1 MFSFCPLSAGGQR
14 DMDEGTHPHMRTN
27 VLRRQAGDVGAREQP
42 FLGGARSTKSATT
55 RGQRM
60 GGERLALCQHAV
72 LCGQA
77 PPPRH
82 RHRPSAAP
90 KDLIFPLLAAAM
102 DAHPCDE
109 APTTPRRNLG
119 GARGGAPRQCSKGK
133 RHRRGSN
140 TRSAVLDACRR
151 VAACGARETVPEC
164 VLYGMG
170 ERTQRSSAGSLGGN

>member
-1 MFSFCPLSAGGQR
+1 
-14 DMDEGTHPHMRTN
+14 
-27 VLRRQAGDVGAREQP
+27 
-42 FLGGARSTKSATT
+42 
-55 RGQRM
+55 M

-119 GARGGAPRQCSKGK
+119 GQGEA
-133 RHRRGSN
+133 RRGSAAKESDTDGVATHAAQSS
-140 TRSAVLDACRR
+140 TRVDA
-151 VAACGARETVPEC
+151 
-164 VLYGMG
+164 
-170 ERTQRSSAGSLGGN
+170 